1 MIDLL
6 KPDDLRLLKE
16 RIMRRIKLEPCRYP
30 EMDDCWIWQG
40 STCRD
45 QYGQIRL
52 IKRNW
57 RTHRLMHFITFGT
70 MPDDMLCCH
79 KCDTPRCV
87 NPAHLF
93 LGTDADNNAD
103 RKAKNRTKSPKG
115 EKSGMSKLSQSQAM
129 EIREARA
136 RGVRL
141 IDLAP
146 KFGVSLSTISC
157 IARGRTWGHLAV
169 DSQF

>member
-6 KPDDLRLLKE
+6 KPDELRLLRE

-45 QYGQIRL
+45 QYGQIRF
-52 IKRNW
+52 IKRGW

-93 LGTDADNNAD
+93 PGTDADNKAD
-103 RKAKNRTKSPKG
+103 KKAKKRARCLCG
-115 EKSGMSKLSQSQAM
+115 EDNKLSRVTEDQVKD
-129 EIREARA
+129 IRIARA
-136 RGVRL
+136 NGVRL
-141 IDLAP
+141 IDLSS
-146 KFGVSLSTISC
+146 KFNVSVSTISK
-157 IARGRTWGHLAV
+157 IARMTAWRHV
-169 DSQF
+169 E